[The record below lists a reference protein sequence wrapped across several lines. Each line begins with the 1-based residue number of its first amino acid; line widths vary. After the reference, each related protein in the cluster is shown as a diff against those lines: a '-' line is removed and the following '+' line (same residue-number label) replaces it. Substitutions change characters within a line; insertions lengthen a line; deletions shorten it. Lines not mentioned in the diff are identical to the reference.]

1 MYYSYFCIYIQKIVR
16 KVLIKNY
23 ITLHGPGFYNRKVLI
38 KNYITLHGPGFYN
51 RKTFSK
57 MQKIIINLVRCKKL
71 L

>member
-23 ITLHGPGFYNRKVLI
+23 ITLHGPGFYNRK
-38 KNYITLHGPGFYN
+38 
-51 RKTFSK
+51 RFSK